1 MRYFLIFFL
10 TISTFAENRLD
21 YLYRFPQKGESVLT
35 YSLYWSIDE
44 MEFDNRSA
52 GVEEFFEVD
61 RSVLVAGLEYRYA
74 FSDNFLAAFSTHA
87 EIADFETHL
96 ENELDEETPEQSPF
110 GIYDPAIELRYRFID
125 LNEVFFDLSTKVVWG
140 ATNSGKTPLSKTV
153 SPFDGQDYYQVSAI
167 AGIDFNTFY
176 LLSYVGAI
184 FYNGGLNQF
193 EFGNESLKAE
203 DSYQVAIGFQ
213 AQIDL
218 SKHLKASLGI
228 SFLSADTF
236 SLSGQTQNVNVEKST
251 QQNYF
256 LKFDYLK
263 YENRIGILT
272 FKVNQ
277 RIDRYDLQVDN
288 SDLYVA
294 DNSYLDFIFQVE
306 KWF

>member
-1 MRYFLIFFL
+1 MKYFLVYFI
-10 TISTFAENRLD
+10 TFSVFAVNRLD
-21 YLYRFPQKGESVLT
+21 YLYRFPDKAESVLA

-44 MEFDNRSA
+44 MEFDNRST
-52 GVEEFFEVD
+52 GLEEFFEVD

-74 FSDNFLAAFSTHA
+74 FTDKFLAAFSTHA
-87 EIADFETHL
+87 EIFDFETHL
-96 ENELDEETPEQSPF
+96 ENELDEETPEESPF
-110 GIYDPAIELRYRFID
+110 AIYDPAIELRYRVID
-125 LNEVFFDLSTKVVWG
+125 KDEVFFDVNTKVVWG
-140 ATNSGKTPLSKTV
+140 ATNSGKTPLSRTV
-153 SPFDGQDYYQVSAI
+153 SPFDGQEFYQISAI

-176 LLSYVGAI
+176 LMAHVGAI
-184 FYNGGLNQF
+184 FYNGGVNQF
-193 EFGNESLKAE
+193 EFGNENLKAE
-203 DSYQVAIGFQ
+203 DSHQVDIGFQ
-213 AQIDL
+213 GQIDL
-218 SKHLKASLGI
+218 SKLFKASLGM

-236 SLSGQTQNVNVEKST
+236 SLTGESQRVNVEKST

-263 YENRIGILT
+263 YEERIGILT

-294 DNSYLDFIFQVE
+294 DNSYLDFIIQVE

>member
-1 MRYFLIFFL
+1 MKYLLVYLIAF
-10 TISTFAENRLD
+10 SAFAVNRLD
-21 YLYRFPQKGESVLT
+21 YLYRFPNKGESVLT
-35 YSLYWSIDE
+35 YSLYWSLDE

-52 GVEEFFEVD
+52 GLEEFFEVD

-74 FSDNFLAAFSTHA
+74 FSDKFLAAFSTHA

-96 ENELDEETPEQSPF
+96 ENELDEETPEESPF

-125 LNEVFFDLSTKVVWG
+125 KDEVFFDVSSKVVWG
-140 ATNSGKTPLSKTV
+140 ATNSGKTPLSRTV
-153 SPFDGQDYYQVSAI
+153 SPFDGQDYYQINAI

-176 LLSYVGAI
+176 LMSYVGAF
-184 FYNGGLNQF
+184 FYNGGINQF
-193 EFGNESLKAE
+193 EFGNENLKAE
-203 DSYQVAIGFQ
+203 DSHQVAIGFQ
-213 AQIDL
+213 GQIDL
-218 SKHLKASLGI
+218 SQYFKANLGM

-236 SLSGQTQNVNVEKST
+236 TLTGQSQRVNVEKST
-251 QQNYF
+251 QQNFF

-263 YENRIGILT
+263 YEDRIGILT